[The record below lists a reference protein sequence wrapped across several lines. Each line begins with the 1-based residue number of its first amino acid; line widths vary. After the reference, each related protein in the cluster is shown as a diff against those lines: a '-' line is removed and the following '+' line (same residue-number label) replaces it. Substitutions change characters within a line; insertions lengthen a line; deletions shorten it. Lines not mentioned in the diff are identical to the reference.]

1 MGPELF
7 CDLLELKECL
17 LGVGTPETGEE
28 MAKIRELWGEICRD
42 KDCLSLRELAVT
54 GRDVMDAGVK
64 PGKAVGETLAA
75 LLELV
80 LEEPSRNTRDYLLQH
95 LK

>member
-1 MGPELF
+1 M
-7 CDLLELKECL
+7 K
-17 LGVGTPETGEE
+17 
-28 MAKIRELWGEICRD
+28 
-42 KDCLSLRELAVT
+42 